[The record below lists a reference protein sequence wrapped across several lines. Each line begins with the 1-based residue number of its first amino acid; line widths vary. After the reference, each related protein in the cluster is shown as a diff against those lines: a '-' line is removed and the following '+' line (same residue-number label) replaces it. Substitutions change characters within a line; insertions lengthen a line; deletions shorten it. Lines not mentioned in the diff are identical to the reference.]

1 MPHTR
6 SGHLKMDALGFA
18 FEAFNALGALRD
30 NDEGHPID
38 SAGELPGGRKV
49 QGMRDVRAYLLDNK
63 DKFTKTMAERLLV
76 YAIGRGLTPA
86 DRKTVDQ
93 IVEATRKGDY
103 KFSVMVLA
111 LIRSQAFNQKRGR
124 DTDSGS

>member
-1 MPHTR
+1 
-6 SGHLKMDALGFA
+6 
-18 FEAFNALGALRD
+18 
-30 NDEGHPID
+30 
-38 SAGELPGGRKV
+38 
-49 QGMRDVRAYLLDNK
+49 MRDVRAYLLDNK

-103 KFSVMVLA
+103 KFSAMVLA